1 MATEQDIIRE
11 FLVSLGFKVDKK
23 GLKDFTGGVEQAT
36 KGVVKMVAAIEAG
49 ALSIGA
55 GVAAMAS
62 HIESL
67 GFAAQRAGA
76 SGNNMRALAG
86 AAQDFGISADTA
98 LGSVQALKRAMD
110 TNPGNQAWIRSF
122 GVHLQD
128 AQGHARDTV
137 DVLTDLGQA
146 LHAKFGDNWAVESQI
161 GQRLGID
168 YNLLKVLMDP
178 AFAQRLQQI
187 RAYSENNGF
196 DKAAVGAHEF
206 MKNLRQL
213 RRTAEDVGIQIE
225 ASLQQKIGP
234 QLEHFTK
241 WAEQNAPMIADRVSD
256 VANTIVDMGNKVAPA
271 IEWVVDEMERLDKS
285 TDGMSTKIIGY
296 AAAFR
301 ILGGA
306 AIIKGITSLAGALGG
321 LASKAGT
328 VGTAIEGSG
337 LGALLTRLL
346 PGATVA
352 GGVAMALMPS
362 ELHDDTKDMDAIRSG
377 KTKFIDTP
385 NRGPI
390 PVPRQGLPLNE
401 TNYGGDWADDHARRE
416 AMAMNFFM
424 KMGWSKAQASGIVAN
439 LNQES
444 SLRETAAGDHGA
456 AFGIAQWHKERQ
468 AAFAQWAGHD
478 MGQSTLMEQLR
489 FVDYELRHGAER
501 RAGALLAAAS
511 NANQAGEI
519 VSRYY
524 ERPAAADLEAA
535 RRGAAAVT
543 LNSAPVINISGVS
556 GGANDTARAVR
567 EAMETS
573 TMELIRNMAA
583 RHG

>member
-1 MATEQDIIRE
+1 MAAEQDIIRE
-11 FLVSLGFKVDKK
+11 FLVALGFKVDKK

-62 HIESL
+62 RIEQIS
-67 GFAAQRAGA
+67 FVAQRVGS
-76 SGNNMRALAG
+76 SGNSLRALGG

-110 TNPGNQAWIRSF
+110 TNPGNQAWIKSF
-122 GVHLQD
+122 GVQLQD

-146 LHAKFGDNWAVESQI
+146 LHARFGDNWAVESQI

-168 YNLLKVLMDP
+168 YNLLKVLMNP
-178 AFAQRLQQI
+178 AFAQRLKEI
-187 RAYSENNGF
+187 RNYSEHNGF

-206 MKNLRQL
+206 MENLRQL
-213 RRTAEDVGIQIE
+213 ERTAEDVSIQIE

-241 WAEQNAPMIADRVSD
+241 WAEQNGPMIADRISD
-256 VANTIVDMGNKVAPA
+256 VAASIVDMGNEVAPA
-271 IEWVVDEMERLDKS
+271 IEWVVDELEKLDKS
-285 TDGMSTKIIGY
+285 TDGMSTRIISY

-301 ILGGA
+301 LLGGA

-321 LASKAGT
+321 LASKAGAA
-328 VGTAIEGSG
+328 GTAIEGGG
-337 LGALLTRLL
+337 LRAFLTRML
-346 PGATVA
+346 PGATMA

-362 ELHDDTKDMDAIRSG
+362 ELHDDTKDMDDIRSG
-377 KTKFIDTP
+377 KIKFVDTP

-401 TNYGGDWADDHARRE
+401 TNYGGDWADDNANRQ
-416 AMAMNFFM
+416 AMAMNLFM
-424 KMGWSKAQASGIVAN
+424 KLGWSKAQASGIVAN
-439 LNQES
+439 LDRES
-444 SLRETAAGDHGA
+444 GLRETTTGDNGS
-456 AFGIAQWHKERQ
+456 AFGVAQWHKDRQ

-478 MGQSTLMEQLR
+478 IRQSNLMEQLR
-489 FVDYELRHGAER
+489 FVDYELRHGAEQ
-501 RAGALLAAAS
+501 RAGALLRASS

-524 ERPAAADLEAA
+524 ERPAAADIEAA

-556 GGANDTARAVR
+556 GGPNDTARAVR
-567 EAMETS
+567 DALDESNSRAT
-573 TMELIRNMAA
+573 RNMAA
-583 RHG
+583 LHG